1 MVQRGLFKD
10 LVIYLAK
17 SKDFTPMHVIH
28 LYIPGML
35 EYPIHGRHACAPW
48 DAVAQLVCYASTGF
62 FLTRAWLLFRSEVIA
77 STWEVS
83 PEKITSTG
91 KTMHVDEIAFI
102 NHAIFMSDSTMY

>member
-35 EYPIHGRHACAPW
+35 EYPIHGRHACAP
-48 DAVAQLVCYASTGF
+48 
-62 FLTRAWLLFRSEVIA
+62 
-77 STWEVS
+77 
-83 PEKITSTG
+83 
-91 KTMHVDEIAFI
+91 
-102 NHAIFMSDSTMY
+102 